1 MAHRNLFNS
10 KLFTVL
16 CVIFGNTIHALSV
29 TLFLLPAN
37 LISCGTTGIGLVVS
51 HLFGIPLSG
60 FIFVFNIAMLTVGWF
75 ILGKKF
81 AMTTALSS
89 VIYPFILEGVGLAL
103 ADIHITDS
111 ILLNTLFAGMGL
123 AIGLGIVIRAG
134 ASTGGMDIPP
144 LVLKKFF
151 GIPVNMSLWIFD
163 FCIMTAQMFFHQAE
177 DLLYGILLLI
187 VISFTLNKVL
197 LFGTA
202 KTQVKIISDHSDAIV
217 EAILSKGDRGVTLLH
232 GEGGYLHN
240 ATEVILTIIS
250 NSELPKIQRLAREID
265 PGCFM
270 IVNEV
275 SEVWG
280 QGFSLSRQSPEQKP
294 GQTR

>member
-1 MAHRNLFNS
+1 MGHSKLTNS
-10 KLFTVL
+10 KLFTAL
-16 CVIFGNTIHALSV
+16 CVIFGNAIHAASV
-29 TLFLLPAN
+29 TLFLLPAD
-37 LISCGTTGIGLVVS
+37 LISCGTTGIGLVMN

-60 FIFVFNIAMLTVGWF
+60 FIFVFNIAMLAVGWF

-81 AMTTALSS
+81 AMNTALSS
-89 VIYPFILEGVGLAL
+89 IIYPFILEGVGLIL
-103 ADIHITDS
+103 GDFRITDN

-123 AIGLGIVIRAG
+123 ATGLGIVIRAG

-144 LVLKKFF
+144 LVLKKLF
-151 GIPVNMSLWIFD
+151 GVPVTISLWLFD

-202 KTQVKIISDHSDAIV
+202 KTQVKIISDHSDAIL

-232 GEGGYLHN
+232 GEGGYLRN
-240 ATEVILTIIS
+240 PTEVILTIIS
-250 NSELPKIQRLAREID
+250 GSELPKIQRLAREID

-270 IVNEV
+270 IVNQV

-280 QGFSLSRQSPEQKP
+280 QGFSLSRQFTSKEKQD
-294 GQTR
+294 

>member
-1 MAHRNLFNS
+1 MGHMHLHNS
-10 KLFTVL
+10 KLLTVL
-16 CVIFGNTIHALSV
+16 SVILGNTIHALSV

-37 LISCGTTGIGLVVS
+37 LISCGTTGIGLVME
-51 HLFGIPLSG
+51 HLFHIPLAG
-60 FIFVFNIAMLTVGWF
+60 FIFVFNIAMLVVGWL

-81 AMTTALSS
+81 AMNTALSS
-89 VIYPFILEGVGLAL
+89 IIYPFILEGLQLLLSDVY
-103 ADIHITDS
+103 ITDNT
-111 ILLNTLFAGMGL
+111 LLNTIFAGMGL
-123 AIGLGIVIRAG
+123 ATGLGIVIRAG

-144 LVLKKFF
+144 LVLKKLF
-151 GIPVNMSLWIFD
+151 GIPVTITLWLFD
-163 FCIMTAQMFFHQAE
+163 FCIMTTQMVFHKAE
-177 DLLYGILLLI
+177 DLLYGVILLL

-202 KTQVKIISDHSDAIV
+202 KTQVKIISDKHEAIR

-240 ATEVILTIIS
+240 ETQVILTVVS
-250 NSELPKIQRLAREID
+250 NNELPKIQRLAREID

-270 IVNEV
+270 IVNQV

-280 QGFSLSRQSPEQKP
+280 QGFSLSRQFTSKEKQD
-294 GQTR
+294 